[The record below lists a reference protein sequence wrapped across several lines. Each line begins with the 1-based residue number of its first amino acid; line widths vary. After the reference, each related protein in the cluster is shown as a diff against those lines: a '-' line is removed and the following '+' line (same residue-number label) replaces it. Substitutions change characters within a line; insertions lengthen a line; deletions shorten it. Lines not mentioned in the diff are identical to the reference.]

1 MTQKLVVIGGGPGG
15 YAAAV
20 KASRAGF
27 DTTLV
32 EEAQLGGTCLNRG
45 CIPSKII
52 RQSAQL
58 LGQIK
63 AADAFGITLDATPGL
78 DMARVQKRKETILN
92 AQRTGVSKLMDHSNV
107 RVVQGRGRLHASQQ
121 VEVILEDGELEYL
134 DFDRLILA
142 CGTVPAALPDIPFD
156 GERILS
162 SDHVLELDRLPASVV
177 IIGGGVIGCEFA
189 FMLNEAG
196 VKVTV
201 VEALDRVLSIPGF
214 DAPGSRLM
222 ERAMKKAKI
231 KCLPRALVTEV
242 DADDSGCRITIG
254 PSPFCRDQKKAAREQ
269 VLEAEKTI
277 VVVGRTPATRGLA
290 LDRAGV
296 ETDHRG
302 FIVTDD
308 HLATSTPGIFAIG
321 DVGGFGKPMLA
332 HTAVYDA
339 RIAVANAAGEQRQAN
354 YDTVPSAVFTSPE
367 AAWVGLSQE
376 EAEAAGIQAVS
387 DTLLFRTMGKVQ
399 VLGELDGEARITSD
413 AVTGRI
419 LGVQLVGAHA
429 TELIAEAGLAVQ
441 NHLTIDQ
448 LADTI
453 HAHPTVSEIMVETAW
468 KTQKQALH
476 A

>member
-63 AADAFGITLDATPGL
+63 AANAFGITLDATPGL

-92 AQRTGVSKLMDHSNV
+92 AQRTGVSKLMAHSNV
-107 RVVQGRGRLHASQQ
+107 RVVQGRGRLHSSQQ
-121 VEVILEDGELEYL
+121 VEVVLEDGELEYL

-231 KCLPRALVTEV
+231 KCLTRALVTGV

-254 PSPFCRDQKKAAREQ
+254 PSPFCRDQKDRKS
-269 VLEAEKTI
+269 
-277 VVVGRTPATRGLA
+277 VV
-290 LDRAGV
+290 
-296 ETDHRG
+296 
-302 FIVTDD
+302 
-308 HLATSTPGIFAIG
+308 
-321 DVGGFGKPMLA
+321 
-332 HTAVYDA
+332 
-339 RIAVANAAGEQRQAN
+339 
-354 YDTVPSAVFTSPE
+354 
-367 AAWVGLSQE
+367 
-376 EAEAAGIQAVS
+376 
-387 DTLLFRTMGKVQ
+387 
-399 VLGELDGEARITSD
+399 
-413 AVTGRI
+413 
-419 LGVQLVGAHA
+419 
-429 TELIAEAGLAVQ
+429 
-441 NHLTIDQ
+441 
-448 LADTI
+448 
-453 HAHPTVSEIMVETAW
+453 
-468 KTQKQALH
+468 
-476 A
+476 